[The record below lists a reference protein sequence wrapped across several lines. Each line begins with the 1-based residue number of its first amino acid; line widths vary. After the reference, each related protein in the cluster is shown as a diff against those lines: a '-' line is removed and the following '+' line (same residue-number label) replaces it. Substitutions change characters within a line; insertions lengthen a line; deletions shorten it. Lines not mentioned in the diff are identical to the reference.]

1 MKIKFITIGSVREKA
16 IASAIETYS
25 SRIGHYWP
33 FELTDLPDVR
43 LPRGVADAARQKD
56 LEGERFLA
64 RIDAADFLVLFDER
78 GREMT
83 SRQFAD
89 FISRKAVELPRNLVF
104 LIGGPYGFSP
114 AVYARANALLS
125 LSKMTFPHE
134 LVRLFAVEQLYR
146 AGTISRGEP
155 YHHD

>member
-1 MKIKFITIGSVREKA
+1 MKIKLITIGSVREKA

-43 LPRGVADAARQKD
+43 LPRGV
-56 LEGERFLA
+56 ERFLA

-89 FISRKAVELPRNLVF
+89 FISRKAVELQRNLVF
-104 LIGGPYGFSP
+104 LIGGPYGFSH